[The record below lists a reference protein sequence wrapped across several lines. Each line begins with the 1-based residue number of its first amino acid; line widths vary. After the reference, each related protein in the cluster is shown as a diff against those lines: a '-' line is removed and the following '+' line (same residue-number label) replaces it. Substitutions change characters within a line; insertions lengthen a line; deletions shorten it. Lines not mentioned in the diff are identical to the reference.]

1 MKIILLTPMDIEQE
15 KALKALAQIPNLQN
29 DYEVIVS
36 GIGRESTAK
45 TLMQLPQHDSCVL
58 LGFAAIVGKES
69 NLPVELR
76 FGKPIEITQATLYG
90 YEGGLFENGAPIT
103 TEAKTTLPVLASLTS
118 DKFVRTTDLAEQ
130 TIINME
136 DYTFMYL
143 KKPQD
148 FIVRIISD
156 FLPHE
161 TEIDFFEEVKNIDF
175 TEAVKVIEERLVG
188 KQLATNCA

>member
-1 MKIILLTPMDIEQE
+1 MDIEQE
-15 KALKALAQIPNLQN
+15 KALNALARMPNLQN

-45 TLMQLPQHDSCVL
+45 ALMHLPKHDVCVL

-69 NLPVELR
+69 NLPAHLQ
-76 FGKPIEITQATLYG
+76 FGKPIEITHATLYG
-90 YEGGLFENGAPIT
+90 YEGGLFENGKPLY
-103 TEAKTTLPVLASLTS
+103 TEPKTKQATLASLTS

-130 TIINME
+130 TVINME

-143 KKPQD
+143 KKTQD
-148 FIVRIISD
+148 FILRIISD

-161 TEIDFFEEVKNIDF
+161 MEIDFFEEVKSIDF
-175 TEAVKVIEERLVG
+175 LEAIKVIEESFV
-188 KQLATNCA
+188 

>member
-15 KALKALAQIPNLQN
+15 KALNALARMPNLQN

-45 TLMQLPQHDSCVL
+45 ALMHLPKHDVCVL

-69 NLPVELR
+69 NLPAHLQ
-76 FGKPIEITQATLYG
+76 FGKPIEITHATLYG
-90 YEGGLFENGAPIT
+90 YEGGLFENGKPLY
-103 TEAKTTLPVLASLTS
+103 TEPKTKQATLASLTS

-130 TIINME
+130 TVINME

-148 FIVRIISD
+148 FILRIISD

-161 TEIDFFEEVKNIDF
+161 TEIDFFEEVKSIDF
-175 TEAVKVIEERLVG
+175 LEAIKVIEESFV
-188 KQLATNCA
+188 